1 MAMIIDTIE
10 KFVEA
15 VPTASGTEYPAIKP
29 FLDEADAD
37 VIASLTGV
45 DLYTHISGKPADN
58 RMKVILRNL
67 IASDAYAKSIPFVD
81 LIQTSN
87 GFAVV
92 NSSNMAP
99 ASKERVERLI
109 AQCVRAVDTCTDLLI
124 NQVLQDSNARTEWAK
139 FDGFKE
145 LTSCFFLTGKDWSTF
160 SGQSNT
166 CRADLIKVKPSLL
179 AFQKAVLEPAISN
192 AYVDE
197 LIGKIRTGT
206 LTAVGDCEVVSA
218 CKFILS
224 TLVNKRIDEARIN
237 LDKLVHT
244 IELDIDSF
252 SAYKGSTEYALKNS
266 ANYQNK
272 MDDSTF
278 FFGL

>member
-1 MAMIIDTIE
+1 MIIDTIE

-15 VPTASGTEYPAIKP
+15 VPTASGTEFQAIKP
-29 FLDEADAD
+29 FVYEADAD
-37 VIASLTGV
+37 VIASLIGV
-45 DLYTHISGKPADN
+45 DLYNHIEAKSNDD
-58 RMKVILRNL
+58 RMNVILRNL

-92 NSSNMAP
+92 NNSNVAP

-109 AQCVRAVDTCTDLLI
+109 AQCVRTVDTCTDLLI
-124 NQVLQDSNARTEWAK
+124 NQVLLDTNARTEWAK

-166 CRADLIKVKPSLL
+166 GRVDFIKVKPSLL
-179 AFQKAVLEPAISN
+179 AFQKAVLEPAISKV
-192 AYVDE
+192 YVDE
-197 LIGKIRTGT
+197 LIGKIRSGT
-206 LTAVGDCEVVSA
+206 LTTAGDREVVSV
-218 CKFILS
+218 CKFLLS

-244 IELDIDSF
+244 IESDIDSF
-252 SAYKGSTEYALKNS
+252 TTYKDSAEYALKNT

-278 FFGL
+278 FFGV